1 MGVNVEKFNE
11 MATKASQDVE
21 KEVKA
26 WTTTIVL
33 IIIISVILLFFISA
47 LLSRGIGRSIDAEV
61 PAGSQEA
68 VFDEED
74 EEDKENK

>member
-11 MATKASQDVE
+11 MAAKASQNIE

-33 IIIISVILLFFISA
+33 IIIITIVLLFLISA
-47 LLSRGIGRSIDAEV
+47 LLSKGIARSINAEV
-61 PAGSQEA
+61 PAESQEVA
-68 VFDEED
+68 LRHDEED
-74 EEDKENK
+74 EEDK

>member
-1 MGVNVEKFNE
+1 
-11 MATKASQDVE
+11 MAMKASQDVE

-61 PAGSQEA
+61 PADAQEA
-68 VFDEED
+68 ALDEED
-74 EEDKENK
+74 EEDK

>member
-11 MATKASQDVE
+11 QAMKASQNID

-33 IIIISVILLFFISA
+33 IIIVSIALLFLISA
-47 LLSRGIGRSIDAEV
+47 LLSRGIERSIAAEV
-61 PAGSQEA
+61 PADSQEGA
-68 VFDEED
+68 QPYDEED
-74 EEDKENK
+74 ENDK

>member
-11 MATKASQDVE
+11 MAMKASQDVE

-47 LLSRGIGRSIDAEV
+47 LLSRGIARSIDAEV
-61 PAGSQEA
+61 PADAQEA
-68 VFDEED
+68 AQLDEED
-74 EEDKENK
+74 EEDK